1 MITGGSVHAFYL
13 FDVAQGIDLAR
24 VQSLVG
30 GQPLPAIVPD
40 KSPGT
45 SRVRYL
51 QPPVVAPGESLGA
64 PSLDGFAVRVKFYDY
79 GVISLRLSR
88 AFTGT
93 WGELAGVAQD
103 LIENDALENHATA
116 LCQRI
121 AGRVAPALTDAR
133 SAHLAEDYLALVVN
147 RLDAP
152 ASAELVL
159 ERHGADIAQMLR
171 GERQTLSNQEREEV
185 LRHRLSYLTD
195 DLVVPA
201 YNAAFLY
208 DTEAGAQ
215 PSLEIL
221 EYVNSQLLEYRYHD
235 ELLETE
241 LGRIYGALQQ
251 PRSFGWLFGRRSAR
265 AVKELHSLFI
275 DINELNDRMENVLKL
290 VGDVYAARLF
300 GLAGARLGL
309 DAWKHNVEEKLETL
323 DDIYRFT
330 VEQGSMSRANLL
342 ELIIVLILT
351 VEFGFFLRDLLR

>member
-1 MITGGSVHAFYL
+1 MITAGSVHAFYL
-13 FDVAQGIDLAR
+13 FDVAQGIDLGR
-24 VQSLVG
+24 VQALVG
-30 GQPLPAIVPD
+30 GQALPAIVPD

-88 AFTGT
+88 PFTGT

-121 AGRVAPALTDAR
+121 
-133 SAHLAEDYLALVVN
+133 AEDYLALVVN

-300 GLAGARLGL
+300 GLAGARLVL